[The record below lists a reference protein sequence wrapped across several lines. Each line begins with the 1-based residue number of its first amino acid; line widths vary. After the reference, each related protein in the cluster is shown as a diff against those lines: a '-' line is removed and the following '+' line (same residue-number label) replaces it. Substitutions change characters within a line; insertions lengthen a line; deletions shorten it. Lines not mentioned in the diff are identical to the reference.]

1 MKLAHCCWSVLASM
15 LPLLS
20 VHAADTKSNSQANNK
35 TMPSYSMMLIG
46 GGASVCASAQ
56 KSECDAAA
64 TFSNNAK
71 TAALFSVQTK
81 YIDNII
87 ADSFWPEERK
97 IVAAQLGAMLKHL
110 QNKLADSAVTER
122 ELSRLWRS
130 SEVEHN
136 GSWVS
141 GRDLYGNL
149 TEAERNFVFDQLE
162 VEVAQTGLKNDRK
175 KEQVLPLNSKD
186 PFSLALYQQFVGL
199 ASEVSGKR
207 APRILVVTASGRDP
221 FAAVDYYVD
230 LFEKLGAQAS
240 WLPVNAAY
248 QAAQRDSAGR
258 EAGCQNYLQH
268 LVKEQG
274 SYQRGRVYPDLLT
287 QQKTFCALGSE
298 QALNEI
304 RRADAIFINGGD
316 QSLTYKAF
324 KEPDGSDSKEL
335 AQIRSMLS
343 KGELVLAGT
352 SAGTAVM
359 SGGSYLGADT
369 VMISNG
375 QSPQALYQGAFAA
388 KAPQQGCEKAN
399 NCGTGMDESS
409 LTYQAEGGL
418 GLFPWGVLDTHFSE
432 RGRQGRLLTL
442 VAQSKNTFGFGVDEA
457 TALLVGFDKKNPDLI
472 RFAVSGA
479 EGVYVAQRVAETSVE
494 PSKLLAMQSH
504 YFTNGDSFSLQ
515 QGQLFA
521 SFADWKYAPSTAS
534 RPLLTSG
541 SLFNGDNFRQL
552 ANLLCNN
559 QSRTADGSFSVAGKD
574 FKVQLR
580 RDSQSAAR
588 SGQYNVGAI
597 NKNYCSYRNVQV
609 SVVGS

>member
-1 MKLAHCCWSVLASM
+1 MKLAHCCWPVLASL

-20 VHAADTKSNSQANNK
+20 VHAADIKSSSAERT
-35 TMPSYSMMLIG
+35 TMPSYSMMLLG
-46 GGASVCASAQ
+46 GGASVCSSAQ
-56 KSECDAAA
+56 KSQCDATAS
-64 TFSNNAK
+64 FSDNAK
-71 TAALFSVQTK
+71 TAALFSVQNK
-81 YIDNII
+81 YIENITS
-87 ADSFWPEERK
+87 DDFWPSERK
-97 IVAAQLGAMLKHL
+97 VIAAQVGALLKHL
-110 QNKLADSAVTER
+110 QNKLADSEVTER
-122 ELSRLWRS
+122 ELSRMWRS
-130 SEVEHN
+130 SEVEYN

-141 GRDLYGNL
+141 GRELYSNL
-149 TEAERNFVFDQLE
+149 NDAERNFVFDQLE
-162 VEVAQTGLKNDRK
+162 VEVAQKGLKNDRK
-175 KEQVLPLNSKD
+175 KEQVLPLRSKD
-186 PFSLALYQQFVGL
+186 TFSLALYQQFVGL
-199 ASEVSGKR
+199 ASEISGKR

-230 LFEKLGAQAS
+230 LFKQLGAEAS

-258 EAGCQNYLQH
+258 DAGCQNYLQH
-268 LVKEQG
+268 LLKEQG

-287 QQKTFCALGSE
+287 EQKAFCAQGTE
-298 QALNEI
+298 QALNMI

-324 KEPDGSDSKEL
+324 KQPDGSDSAEL
-335 AQIRSMLS
+335 AQIRSMLG
-343 KGELVLAGT
+343 KGQLVIAGT

-359 SGGSYLGADT
+359 SGGSYLGTDT

-388 KAPQQGCEKAN
+388 KAPQPGCEKDN
-399 NCGTGMDESS
+399 SCGTGIDENS
-409 LTYQAEGGL
+409 LTYQANGGL

-442 VAQSKNTFGFGVDEA
+442 VAQSKNTFGFGIDEA
-457 TALLVGFDKKNPDLI
+457 TALLVGFDKKNADLI
-472 RFAVSGA
+472 RFSVSGA
-479 EGVYVAQRVAETSVE
+479 EGVYVAQRVAETTVE
-494 PSKLLAMQSH
+494 PSRLMAMQSH

-559 QSRTADGSFSVAGKD
+559 QSRTADGSFSVAGKE

-588 SGQYNVGAI
+588 SGLYTVGGI
-597 NKNYCSYRNVQV
+597 NKNYCSYRNFQV
-609 SVVGS
+609 SVAGN

>member
-20 VHAADTKSNSQANNK
+20 VHAADAKTTESTKK
-35 TMPSYSMMLIG
+35 MPSYSMMLIG
-46 GGASVCASAQ
+46 GGASVCASGQ
-56 KSECDAAA
+56 RSECNEAAS
-64 TFSNNAK
+64 FDNDAK
-71 TAALFSVQTK
+71 TAALFSVQSK
-81 YIDNII
+81 YIENIANDN
-87 ADSFWPEERK
+87 FWPEPRK
-97 IVAAQLGAMLKHL
+97 AVAAQVGAMLRFL
-110 QNKLADSAVTER
+110 QNKLTDSQVTER
-122 ELSRLWRS
+122 ELARLWRS

-136 GSWVS
+136 GVFVS
-141 GRDLYGNL
+141 GRELYSSL
-149 TEAERNFVFDQLE
+149 TEAERNYVFDQLE
-162 VEVAQTGLKNDRK
+162 VEVVQPGLKRDRK
-175 KEQVLPLNSKD
+175 KEQSLPLQSKD

-199 ASEVSGKR
+199 ATEVSGKR

-221 FAAVDYYVD
+221 FAAVDYYLD
-230 LFEKLGAQAS
+230 LFEQLGADAS

-248 QAAQRDSAGR
+248 QAAQRDSAGL
-258 EAGCQNYLQH
+258 ESGCQNYLQH
-268 LVKEQG
+268 VIKEQG
-274 SYQRGRVYPDLLT
+274 SYQRGRVYPDLLLA
-287 QQKTFCALGSE
+287 QKTFCLKGADN
-298 QALNEI
+298 AVNTI
-304 RRADAIFINGGD
+304 RKADAIFFNGGD

-324 KEPDGSDSKEL
+324 KLPDGSDTPEL
-335 AQIRSMLS
+335 AQIRSMLT

-359 SGGSYLGADT
+359 SGGSYLGSDT

-388 KAPQQGCEKAN
+388 QPPLAGCEKDN
-399 NCGTGMDESS
+399 SCGTGMDENS
-409 LTYQAEGGL
+409 LTYQAKGGL

-457 TALLVGFDKKNPDLI
+457 TALLVGFDKKSPDTI

-479 EGVYVAQRVAETSVE
+479 EGVYVAQRVAESTVE
-494 PSKLLAMQSH
+494 PSKLMAMQSH

-515 QGQLFA
+515 KGQLLT
-521 SFADWKYAPSTAS
+521 SFADWKYAPSTSS

-541 SLFNGDNFRQL
+541 NLFNGANFRQL

-559 QSRTADGSFSVAGKD
+559 QSRTADGSFSVAGKE

-580 RDSQSAAR
+580 KDSQSAAR
-588 SGQYNVGAI
+588 SGQYSVGSV

>member
-20 VHAADTKSNSQANNK
+20 VHAADAKTTEPTKK
-35 TMPSYSMMLIG
+35 MPSYSMMLMG
-46 GGASVCASAQ
+46 GGASVCASGQ
-56 KSECDAAA
+56 RSECNETASFDKDAK
-64 TFSNNAK
+64 S
-71 TAALFSVQTK
+71 AALFSVQGK
-81 YIDNII
+81 YVENI
-87 ADSFWPEERK
+87 AKDDFWPEPRK
-97 IVAAQLGAMLKHL
+97 AVAAQVGAMLRFL
-110 QNKLADSAVTER
+110 QNKLTDSQVTER

-136 GSWVS
+136 GVFVS
-141 GRDLYGNL
+141 GRELYSSL

-162 VEVAQTGLKNDRK
+162 VEVVQSGLKRDRK
-175 KEQVLPLNSKD
+175 KEQTLPLNSKD

-199 ASEVSGKR
+199 ATEVSGKR

-221 FAAVDYYVD
+221 FAAVDYYLD
-230 LFEKLGAQAS
+230 LFEQLGADAS

-248 QAAQRDSAGR
+248 QAAQRDSAGL
-258 EAGCQNYLQH
+258 ETGCQNYLQH
-268 LVKEQG
+268 VIKEQG
-274 SYQRGRVYPDLLT
+274 SYQRGRVYPDLLLE
-287 QQKTFCALGSE
+287 QKTFCLKGASN
-298 QALNEI
+298 AVNAI
-304 RRADAIFINGGD
+304 RKADAIFFNGGD

-324 KEPDGSDSKEL
+324 KNNDGSDTPEL

-359 SGGSYLGADT
+359 AGGSYLGADT

-388 KAPQQGCEKAN
+388 TPPLTGCEKDN
-399 NCGTGMDESS
+399 SCGTGMDENS
-409 LTYQAEGGL
+409 LTYQAKGGL

-442 VAQSKNTFGFGVDEA
+442 VAQTKNTFGFGVDEA
-457 TALLVGFDKKNPDLI
+457 TALLVGFDKKSPDTI

-479 EGVYVAQRVAETSVE
+479 EGVYVAQRVAESTVE
-494 PSKLLAMQSH
+494 PSKLMAMQSH

-515 QGQLFA
+515 KGQLLT
-521 SFADWKYAPSTAS
+521 SFADWKYAPSTSS

-541 SLFNGDNFRQL
+541 NLFTGANFRQL

-559 QSRTADGSFSVAGKD
+559 QSRTADGSFSVAGKE

-580 RDSQSAAR
+580 KDSQSAAR
-588 SGQYNVGAI
+588 SGQYNVGAV